1 MSKYI
6 YIYIYIYIYTHTKRE
21 GERVNARKHY
31 DLPNVDEKSI
41 IVSSPFGKE
50 RVESNR
56 KVEGGARGKNI

>member
-1 MSKYI
+1 M
-6 YIYIYIYIYTHTKRE
+6 HE
-21 GERVNARKHY
+21 NN
-31 DLPNVDEKSI
+31 DPPNVDEKSI